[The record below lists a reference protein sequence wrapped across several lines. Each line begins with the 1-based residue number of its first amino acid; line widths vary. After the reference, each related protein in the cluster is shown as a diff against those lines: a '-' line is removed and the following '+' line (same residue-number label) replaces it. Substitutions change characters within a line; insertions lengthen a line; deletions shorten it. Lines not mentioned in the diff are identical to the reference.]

1 MTRRFKVLVLLVAL
15 VMVSGGSMVAVW
27 SQRDDEPVTILGPW
41 TDEQGEQFENV
52 LRGFGI
58 PFEYQ
63 GTAAQREVL
72 LSKVQSGEPPDIAI
86 MPGVGEL
93 AEYAGQKRLKSLND
107 LYAEE
112 EYGAPWKPVSGPSEN
127 AYWVPVKADLKSI
140 VWYREGERPVNS
152 PPSLASWCIGMGDD
166 GASGWPGSDWI
177 EDLVLQREG
186 PDIYGKWALGDAAV
200 PWTGD
205 AVRSAW
211 EAWAGLLRQ
220 DKDAARRALLTD
232 HRGEPDGYGLLF
244 GGPDG
249 GAADGEGSGGD
260 AGGDDPGGEDSG
272 GGDVGADDPG
282 AGDPDGCALEHQGS
296 FARSFY
302 GKKRQQAGLM
312 DSAPLLP
319 GGGYRVR
326 AHEVT
331 GDFAALFSD
340 RPRAHDLI
348 ERLASREGQ
357 QKWADS
363 ADVFSANR
371 RVRPEG
377 SALEREIAKRL
388 TGTGPRCLDASD
400 VMPPAVRDAFYEAV
414 LLTIARAAAGE
425 DLDVRGL
432 LTDVQ
437 KVASAQPDRL
447 PALGAVCST

>member
-1 MTRRFKVLVLLVAL
+1 MTRRFKVLVLLAAL
-15 VMVSGGSMVAVW
+15 LLVCAGGMVAVW
-27 SQRDDEPVTILGPW
+27 SERDDEPVTILGPW
-41 TDEQGEQFENV
+41 TDKQGEQFEDV
-52 LRGFGI
+52 LRSFGI

-93 AEYAGQKRLKSLND
+93 AEYADQNLLKSLNG

-112 EYGAPWKPVSGPSEN
+112 EYGAPWKPVSSPRED

-140 VWYREGERPVNS
+140 VWYREGERPADS
-152 PPSLASWCIGMGDD
+152 PAPLTSWCIGMGDD

-177 EDLVLQREG
+177 EDLLLQREG
-186 PDIYGKWALGDAAV
+186 PEVYGKWALGDASV
-200 PWTGD
+200 PWTGT
-205 AVRSAW
+205 AVREAW

-220 DKDAARRALLTD
+220 DEAAAGRALLTD
-232 HRGEPDGYGLLF
+232 HRGAPGEYGLLF
-244 GGPDG
+244 
-249 GAADGEGSGGD
+249 EGKG
-260 AGGDDPGGEDSG
+260 
-272 GGDVGADDPG
+272 
-282 AGDPDGCALEHQGS
+282 GCALEHQGS

-302 GKKRQQAGLM
+302 GDKRQGAGLM

-326 AHEVT
+326 GHEVT

-340 RPRAHDLI
+340 RPRAGDLI

-357 QKWADS
+357 RKWAEA

-371 RVRPEG
+371 RVRQEG
-377 SALEREIAKRL
+377 GPVVREIAERL
-388 TGTGPRCLDASD
+388 TGAGPRCLDASD

-425 DLDVRGL
+425 ELDVPGL
-432 LTDVQ
+432 LADVQ
-437 KVASAQPDRL
+437 NVAEARPDRRAPL
-447 PALGAVCST
+447 RTVCST

>member
-1 MTRRFKVLVLLVAL
+1 MTRRFKVLVLLAAL
-15 VMVSGGSMVAVW
+15 LLVCAGGMVAVW
-27 SQRDDEPVTILGPW
+27 SERDDEPVTILGPW
-41 TDEQGEQFENV
+41 TDKQGEQFEDV
-52 LRGFGI
+52 LRSFGI

-93 AEYAGQKRLKSLND
+93 AEYADQNLLKSLNG

-112 EYGAPWKPVSGPSEN
+112 EYGAPWKPVSSPRED

-140 VWYREGERPVNS
+140 VWYREGERPANS
-152 PPSLASWCIGMGDD
+152 PAPLTSWCIGMGDD

-186 PDIYGKWALGDAAV
+186 PEVYGKWALGDASV
-200 PWTGD
+200 PWTGT
-205 AVRSAW
+205 AVREAW

-220 DKDAARRALLTD
+220 DEAAAGRALLTD
-232 HRGEPDGYGLLF
+232 HRGAPGEYGLLF
-244 GGPDG
+244 
-249 GAADGEGSGGD
+249 EGKG
-260 AGGDDPGGEDSG
+260 
-272 GGDVGADDPG
+272 
-282 AGDPDGCALEHQGS
+282 GCALEHQGS

-302 GKKRQQAGLM
+302 GDKRQGAGLM

-326 AHEVT
+326 GHEVT

-340 RPRAHDLI
+340 RPRAGDLI

-357 QKWADS
+357 RKWAEA

-371 RVRPEG
+371 RVRQEG
-377 SALEREIAKRL
+377 GPVVREIAERL
-388 TGTGPRCLDASD
+388 TGAGPRCLDASD

-425 DLDVRGL
+425 ELDVPGL
-432 LTDVQ
+432 LADVQ
-437 KVASAQPDRL
+437 NVAEARPDRRAPL
-447 PALGAVCST
+447 RTVCST

>member
-1 MTRRFKVLVLLVAL
+1 VTRRFKVLVLLVAL
-15 VMVSGGSMVAVW
+15 LLVSAGSMVAVW
-27 SQRDDEPVTILGPW
+27 SQREDEPVTILGPW
-41 TDEQGEQFENV
+41 TDEQGDQFENV

-93 AEYAGQKRLKSLND
+93 AEYAAQDRLKSLD
-107 LYAEE
+107 GLYAEK
-112 EYGAPWKPVSGPSEN
+112 EYGPPWQPVKGPSQD

-140 VWYREGERPVNS
+140 VWYREGERPAGS
-152 PPSLASWCIGMGDD
+152 PAPLTSWCIGMGDD

-186 PDIYGKWALGDAAV
+186 PDVYGKWALGDDSV
-200 PWTGD
+200 PWTGA
-205 AVRSAW
+205 AVRDAW

-220 DKDAARRALLTD
+220 DEKAAERALLTD
-232 HRGEPDGYGLLF
+232 HRGEARGYGLLF
-244 GGPDG
+244 DG
-249 GAADGEGSGGD
+249 
-260 AGGDDPGGEDSG
+260 
-272 GGDVGADDPG
+272 
-282 AGDPDGCALEHQGS
+282 PDGCALEHQGS

-302 GKKRQQAGLM
+302 RDKRRQAGLM

-340 RPRAHDLI
+340 RPPARDLI

-357 QKWADS
+357 QKWADD

-371 RVRPEG
+371 RVRPRDRPV
-377 SALEREIAKRL
+377 EREIAARL
-388 TGTGPRCLDASD
+388 TGPGPRCLDASD

-414 LLTIARAAAGE
+414 LLTIARAAAG
-425 DLDVRGL
+425 DDIGVPGL
-432 LTDVQ
+432 LRDVQ
-437 KVASAQPDRL
+437 KVADTQTDRR
-447 PALGAVCST
+447 PALRRVCSR

>member
-15 VMVSGGSMVAVW
+15 LLVSAGGMVAVW
-27 SQRDDEPVTILGPW
+27 SERDDEPVTILGPW
-41 TDEQGEQFENV
+41 TDAQGEQFEEV

-93 AEYAGQKRLKSLND
+93 AEYAAQNRLEPLND

-112 EYGAPWKPVSGPSEN
+112 EYGAPWNPVSGPSKD

-152 PPSLASWCIGMGDD
+152 PAPLASWCVGMGDD

-186 PDIYGKWALGDAAV
+186 PGVYGGWARGDAAV
-200 PWTGD
+200 PWTGT
-205 AVRSAW
+205 AVRGAW

-220 DKDAARRALLTD
+220 DEKAARRALLTD
-232 HRGEPDGYGLLF
+232 HRGESGGNGLLF
-244 GGPDG
+244 G
-249 GAADGEGSGGD
+249 AADGCS
-260 AGGDDPGGEDSG
+260 
-272 GGDVGADDPG
+272 
-282 AGDPDGCALEHQGS
+282 LEHQGS

-302 GKKRQQAGLM
+302 GSKRRQAGLM

-331 GDFAALFSD
+331 GDFAALFGD
-340 RPRAHDLI
+340 RSRARDLI
-348 ERLASREGQ
+348 GRLASREGQ
-357 QKWADS
+357 QKWAET

-371 RVRPEG
+371 RVRPG
-377 SALEREIAKRL
+377 DSPLEQQIARRL

-414 LLTIARAAAGE
+414 LLTIARAAARE
-425 DLDVRGL
+425 DLDVPGL
-432 LTDVQ
+432 LADVQ
-437 KVASAQPDRL
+437 KVAEAQPDRA
-447 PALGAVCST
+447 PALRTVCST

>member
-1 MTRRFKVLVLLVAL
+1 MTRRFKVLVLLAAL
-15 VMVSGGSMVAVW
+15 LLVCAGGMVAVW
-27 SQRDDEPVTILGPW
+27 SEGDDEPVTILGPW
-41 TDEQGEQFENV
+41 TDKQGEQFEDV
-52 LRGFGI
+52 LRSFGI

-93 AEYAGQKRLKSLND
+93 AEYADQNLLKSLNG

-112 EYGAPWKPVSGPSEN
+112 EYGAPWKPASSPRED

-140 VWYREGERPVNS
+140 VWYREGQRPANS
-152 PPSLASWCIGMGDD
+152 PAPLTSWCIGMGDD

-186 PDIYGKWALGDAAV
+186 PEIYGKWALGDASV
-200 PWTGD
+200 PWTGS
-205 AVRSAW
+205 AVREAW

-220 DKDAARRALLTD
+220 DEAAAGRALLTD
-232 HRGEPDGYGLLF
+232 HRGAPGEYGLLF
-244 GGPDG
+244 
-249 GAADGEGSGGD
+249 EGRG
-260 AGGDDPGGEDSG
+260 
-272 GGDVGADDPG
+272 
-282 AGDPDGCALEHQGS
+282 GCALEHQGS

-302 GKKRQQAGLM
+302 GDKWQGAGLM

-326 AHEVT
+326 GHEVT

-340 RPRAHDLI
+340 RPRAGELI

-357 QKWADS
+357 RKWSQA

-371 RVRPEG
+371 RVRQEG
-377 SALEREIAKRL
+377 GPVEREIAKRL

-425 DLDVRGL
+425 ELDVPGL
-432 LTDVQ
+432 LADVQ
-437 KVASAQPDRL
+437 NVAEARPDRRAPL
-447 PALGAVCST
+447 STVCST